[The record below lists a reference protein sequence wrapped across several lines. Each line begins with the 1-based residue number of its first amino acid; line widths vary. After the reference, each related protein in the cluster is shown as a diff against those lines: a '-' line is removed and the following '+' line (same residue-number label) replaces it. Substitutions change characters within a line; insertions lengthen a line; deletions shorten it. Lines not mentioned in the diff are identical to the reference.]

1 MKMKIGVTGS
11 KGRIGSRLVALGA
24 VPLEFDV
31 TDREAAMRGLDHL
44 RPNVVVHAA
53 SISSIA
59 RCEEDLDLAITVNS
73 WGTNTVCEAADRVGA
88 KVVFLSSEQVFD
100 GIKGCYSETDE
111 PNPINDYGRTK
122 FGAEGIVN
130 QLYGGKTIR
139 LSRGI
144 SRESGKDIDIYIND
158 LGMEKE
164 IHVPDFIK
172 RSYSHLDFLAEGVW
186 EFAKN
191 FESMPDLVHLGG
203 TVAISFHHL
212 MLIIAEELDLDSS
225 LVLPRTTQIKEHPR
239 PLNCG
244 FDVSLAEKS
253 GLPVAPIYNSIERL
267 AEEYARL

>member
-144 SRESGKDIDIYIND
+144 SREAGKDIDTYLSD
-158 LGMEKE
+158 LRNERYAD
-164 IHVPDFIK
+164 VPDFIV

-191 FESMPDLVHLGG
+191 FESMPELIHLGG
-203 TVAISFHHL
+203 TVSVSFYLL
-212 MLIIAEELDLDSS
+212 MVMIAEELG
-225 LVLPRTTQIKEHPR
+225 VNPNYVYPRKEEIKESPR
-239 PLNCG
+239 PFN
-244 FDVSLAEKS
+244 
-253 GLPVAPIYNSIERL
+253 
-267 AEEYARL
+267 